1 MYYTKIRRL
10 KKYQL
15 SISEEKR
22 SYIMVKRLDELFD
35 FAIKKDKK
43 TLAVAVAQD
52 NIVLRAVVEA
62 VKLQIVD
69 AILVGD
75 EKKIVEIA
83 LSENLSLENIRII
96 NEKNILSAATKAV
109 ELVTN
114 GEAHFIMKGMIG
126 TSDLLKAVLFKEA
139 GLRGRGLLSHV
150 MVYDVPTYHKLLFL
164 TDGGMVTN
172 PELKEKIEIIN
183 NAVVV
188 AHALQICIPK
198 VAPIC
203 AVEVVNPSMQA
214 TLDAAVLTQMN
225 KRGQIKGCLIDGP
238 LGLDNA
244 ISKEAAEHKGII
256 SEVAGDS
263 DILIVPNIEAG
274 NFLGKSLTYFAK
286 AESAGII
293 VGAKCPVV
301 LVSRADSAKSKLYSI
316 ALGAVVV

>member
-1 MYYTKIRRL
+1 MI
-10 KKYQL
+10 
-15 SISEEKR
+15 
-22 SYIMVKRLDELFD
+22 KRLEELIQL
-35 FAIKKDKK
+35 ATTKEKKV
-43 TLAVAVAQD
+43 LSVAVAQD
-52 NIVLRAVVEA
+52 NIVLRAVAQA

-75 EKKIVEIA
+75 EDKILEIA
-83 LSENLSLENIRII
+83 LSESLDLKNIRIV
-96 NEKNILSAATKAV
+96 NEKNIIRAASKAV

-126 TSDLLKAVLFKEA
+126 TSDLLKAVLNKEA
-139 GLRGRGLLSHV
+139 NLRGKGLLSHV
-150 MVYDVPTYHKLLFL
+150 MVYDVPSYHKLLFL
-164 TDGGMVTN
+164 TDGGMVTC
-172 PELKEKIEIIN
+172 PELKDKIEIIN
-183 NAVVV
+183 NAVEV
-188 AHALQICIPK
+188 AHALLIDIPK
-198 VAPIC
+198 IAPIC
-203 AVEVVNPSMQA
+203 AVEIVNPSMQA
-214 TLDAAVLTQMN
+214 TIDAASLSLMN

-256 SEVAGDS
+256 SDVAGDS
-263 DILIVPNIEAG
+263 DILLVPNIEAG

-286 AESAGII
+286 AESAGVI

>member
-1 MYYTKIRRL
+1 MI
-10 KKYQL
+10 
-15 SISEEKR
+15 
-22 SYIMVKRLDELFD
+22 KRLEELIQL
-35 FAIKKDKK
+35 ATTKEKKV
-43 TLAVAVAQD
+43 LSVAVAQD
-52 NIVLRAVVEA
+52 NIVLRAVAQA

-75 EKKIVEIA
+75 EDKILEIA
-83 LSENLSLENIRII
+83 LSENLDLKNIRIV
-96 NEKNILSAATKAV
+96 NEKNIIRAASKAV

-126 TSDLLKAVLFKEA
+126 TSDLLKAVLNKEA
-139 GLRGRGLLSHV
+139 NLRGKGLLSHV
-150 MVYDVPTYHKLLFL
+150 MVYDVPSYHKLLFL
-164 TDGGMVTN
+164 TDGGMVTC
-172 PELKEKIEIIN
+172 PELKDKIEIIN
-183 NAVVV
+183 NAVEV
-188 AHALQICIPK
+188 AHALLIDIPK
-198 VAPIC
+198 IAPIC
-203 AVEVVNPSMQA
+203 AVEIVNPSMQA
-214 TLDAAVLTQMN
+214 TIDAASLSLMN

-256 SEVAGDS
+256 SDVAGDS
-263 DILIVPNIEAG
+263 DILLVPNIEAG

-286 AESAGII
+286 AESAGVI

>member
-1 MYYTKIRRL
+1 MI
-10 KKYQL
+10 
-15 SISEEKR
+15 
-22 SYIMVKRLDELFD
+22 KRLDELLEL
-35 FAIKKDKK
+35 ATRKDKK
-43 TLAVAVAQD
+43 ILSVAVAQD
-52 NIVLRAVVEA
+52 NIVLKAVVEA

-75 EKKIVEIA
+75 EEKIKEIA
-83 LSENLSLENIRII
+83 LKEKLSLQNIRIV
-96 NEKNILSAATKAV
+96 NEKDTIRAAAKAV
-109 ELVTN
+109 ELISS
-114 GEAHFIMKGMIG
+114 GDAHFIMKGMLG
-126 TSDLLKAVLFKEA
+126 TSDLLKAVLSKEA
-139 GLRGRGLLSHV
+139 GLRGKGLLSHV
-150 MVYDVPTYHKLLFL
+150 MIYDIPSYHKLLFL
-164 TDGGMVTN
+164 TDGGMVTC

-183 NAVVV
+183 NAVEV
-188 AHALQICIPK
+188 AHALDIDIPK
-198 VAPIC
+198 IAAIC

-214 TLDAAVLTQMN
+214 TIDAASLSQMN

-263 DILIVPNIEAG
+263 DILLVPSIEAG

>member
-1 MYYTKIRRL
+1 
-10 KKYQL
+10 
-15 SISEEKR
+15 
-22 SYIMVKRLDELFD
+22 MVKTLDELIEL
-35 FAIKKDKK
+35 ATTKDKK
-43 TLAVAVAQD
+43 TLSVAVAQD
-52 NIVLRAVVEA
+52 NVVLKAVVEA
-62 VKLQIVD
+62 VKLKIVD

-75 EKKIVEIA
+75 EEKIVEIA
-83 LSENLSLENIRII
+83 LKEKLSLQDIRII
-96 NEKNILSAATKAV
+96 NEKNILLAAAKAV
-109 ELVTN
+109 DLVTN
-114 GEAHFIMKGMIG
+114 GEAHFIMKGMLA
-126 TSDLLKAVLFKEA
+126 TSDLLKAVLNKDA
-139 GLRGRGLLSHV
+139 GLRGRSLLSHV

-164 TDGGMVTN
+164 TDGGMV
-172 PELKEKIEIIN
+172 PYPDLKEKIEIVK
-183 NAVVV
+183 NAVEV
-188 AHALQICIPK
+188 AHALQIEIPK

-214 TLDAAVLTQMN
+214 TLDAAALSQMS

-263 DILIVPNIEAG
+263 DILLVPSIEAG
-274 NFLGKSLTYFAK
+274 NFLGKSLTYFGK

>member
-1 MYYTKIRRL
+1 MI
-10 KKYQL
+10 
-15 SISEEKR
+15 
-22 SYIMVKRLDELFD
+22 KRLDELIEL
-35 FAIKKDKK
+35 AIGKDKK
-43 TLAVAVAQD
+43 ILSVAVAQD
-52 NIVLRAVVEA
+52 SIVLKAVVEA

-75 EKKIVEIA
+75 EDKIVEIA
-83 LSENLSLENIRII
+83 LHQNLDLENIRIV
-96 NEKNILSAATKAV
+96 NEKNIIKAAAKAV
-109 ELVTN
+109 ELVSS
-114 GEAHFIMKGMIG
+114 GEAHFIMKGMLG
-126 TSDLLKAVLFKEA
+126 TSDLLKAVLNKEA
-139 GLRGRGLLSHV
+139 NLRGKGLLSHV

-164 TDGGMVTN
+164 TDGGMVTS

-183 NAVVV
+183 NAVEV
-188 AHALQICIPK
+188 AHALQIDIPK

-214 TLDAAVLTQMN
+214 TLDAAALSLMN

-256 SEVAGDS
+256 SDVAGDS
-263 DILIVPNIEAG
+263 DILLVPNIEAG